1 MQYVAY
7 NKNTLYHAMFKMH
20 AKKNTILKKKNCS
33 RLISILELSANKI
46 QAKTKEKESLSER
59 ESSGIA

>member
-20 AKKNTILKKKNCS
+20 AKKKYNLK
-33 RLISILELSANKI
+33 NKI
-46 QAKTKEKESLSER
+46 KNVRDINT
-59 ESSGIA
+59 

>member
-1 MQYVAY
+1 
-7 NKNTLYHAMFKMH
+7 MFE
-20 AKKNTILKKKNCS
+20 
-33 RLISILELSANKI
+33 ISILELSANKI